1 MEYITYLRVSTKEQ
15 GKSGLG
21 LDAQK
26 RDIRLYLDNYSTTP
40 YKVLEEFLEVDSGA
54 NSARTTLNDAIS
66 LAKKHNATLLVAKL
80 DRLSRKVSFIASLM
94 EDRKLNFKV
103 ATMPHAD
110 PFQLHIY
117 AALAEQEREFISKRT
132 KAALAEAKARGT
144 RLGGLR
150 TTTNERNVAKRKQA
164 DQFAQNLWPIIEPM
178 TLTSVAYSDIAKRL
192 NKMNVQTANG
202 GMFWASTVSNIVKRM
217 DQVTTIRK

>member
-1 MEYITYLRVSTKEQ
+1 LTLKLLILMAESR
-15 GKSGLG
+15 LG
-21 LDAQK
+21 LEVQK
-26 RDIRLYLDNYSTTP
+26 RDIRLYLDNYNTTP
-40 YKVLEEFLEVDSGA
+40 YKVLEEFLEIDSGA

-117 AALAEQEREFISKRT
+117 AALAEQEREFIVNVQNV
-132 KAALAEAKARGT
+132 LAEAKVRSTSLEGF
-144 RLGGLR
+144 R
-150 TTTNERNVAKRKQA
+150 TKLNNVAYPNVTMLI
-164 DQFAQNLWPIIEPM
+164 NL
-178 TLTSVAYSDIAKRL
+178 LKAYGLSL
-192 NKMNVQTANG
+192 N
-202 GMFWASTVSNIVKRM
+202 R
-217 DQVTTIRK
+217 